1 MRPEDRERA
10 QVESSTRV
18 VDHHVATAGK
28 NPREYLEDLVGD
40 TLYYERQR
48 LEREPRGD
56 ARTRADTAFY
66 HKVQRRLRHAS
77 NADLRELLEEIARRF
92 AAEVVGNFD
101 ERVYKLTTTAVPAGL
116 SVMLNA
122 MSPRRSGSL
131 SSLGAGLSGH
141 IQTQGETDHVRD
153 LLDRGTLVVVPTH
166 SSHLDSIVL
175 GYSAHLLG
183 LPPLLYGAGLNLFNN
198 PLVSFF
204 MNHLGA
210 YRVDRKK
217 KARLYKDVLKEFA
230 SVAVEM
236 GYHNLFFP
244 GGTRSRSGA
253 VEQHLKRGLLGT
265 AIRAY
270 VENLRA
276 GRPKPEIFIVPC
288 TISYKLVLEAETLV
302 DNHLKETGKS
312 QYIIDRDEFSR
323 PRRVLNFMS
332 DLVSLDGRIVLT
344 FSKPVDLVGNEVD
357 RQGRSLDPRGRVVD
371 PRRYVLSDGAPAHD
385 AQRDMEYTNGTAERI
400 AQAYLRDNVIMS
412 THVVAWSLFRM
423 LERKNPHLDLYR
435 LIRTGGTTPSLPI
448 SEVAGEVDRT
458 LSAISELGT
467 RPRMGSDLE
476 QGDTLDIIADA
487 LRYFGTYHTQPAAL
501 RRGDRVF
508 PKDMKLLYYYG
519 NRLRGYELGRQLAER
534 REETLSP

>member
-10 QVESSTRV
+10 QIESANRV
-18 VDHHVATAGK
+18 VDHHVSLAGES
-28 NPREYLEDLVGD
+28 PRDYLEDLLLD

-48 LEREPRGD
+48 LEREPPGD
-56 ARTRADTAFY
+56 ARTRDDSAFY

-77 NADLRELLEEIARRF
+77 TADLRQLLEEIARRF

-101 ERVYKLTTTAVPAGL
+101 ERVYKLTTTVVPGGL
-116 SVMLNA
+116 SLMLNA
-122 MSPRRSGSL
+122 MSPRRFGSL
-131 SSLGAGLSGH
+131 TALRQGLAGH
-141 IQTQGETDHVRD
+141 ILTQGETDHVRD
-153 LLDRGTLVVVPTH
+153 LLDHGTLVVVPTH
-166 SSHLDSIVL
+166 SSHLDSIIL
-175 GYSAHLLG
+175 GYSAHLMG

-217 KARLYKDVLKEFA
+217 KAALYKDVLKEFA
-230 SVAVEM
+230 SVALEM

-276 GRPKPEIFIVPC
+276 DRPKPSIFIVPC
-288 TISYKLVLEAETLV
+288 TISYKLVLEAETLI
-302 DNHLKETGKS
+302 DDHLKETGKS
-312 QYIIDRDEFSR
+312 QYVIEHDEFSR

-344 FSKPVDLVGNEVD
+344 FGKPLDLVGNYVD
-357 RQGRSLDPRGRVVD
+357 RQGRSLDPRGRIVD
-371 PRRYVLSDGAPAHD
+371 PRRYVLADGKPVHD
-385 AQRDMEYTNGTAERI
+385 EQRDKEYTNATAERI
-400 AQAYLRDNVIMS
+400 AEAFLRDNVIMS
-412 THVVAWSLFRM
+412 THVVAWSMFRL
-423 LERKNPHLDLYR
+423 LERKNPQLDLYR

-448 SEVAGEVDRT
+448 TEVAREVDRT
-458 LSAISELGT
+458 LAAIAELPLRPRLGSEL
-467 RPRMGSDLE
+467 D
-476 QGDTLDIIADA
+476 QGDTLDVIADA
-487 LRYFGTYHTQPAAL
+487 LRYFGTYHTEPAAI

-508 PKDMKLLYYYG
+508 HKDMKLLYYYG

-534 REETLSP
+534 REETLSL

>member
-10 QVESSTRV
+10 QIESANRV
-18 VDHHVATAGK
+18 VDHHVSRAGDS
-28 NPREYLEDLVGD
+28 PREYLEDLLLD

-48 LEREPRGD
+48 LEREPSGET
-56 ARTRADTAFY
+56 RTRDDSAFY

-77 NADLRELLEEIARRF
+77 TQDLRQLLEEIARRF

-101 ERVYKLTTTAVPAGL
+101 ERVYKLTTTVVPAGL
-116 SVMLNA
+116 SFLLNA
-122 MSPRRSGSL
+122 MSPRRFGSL
-131 SSLGAGLSGH
+131 TALGQGLAGH
-141 IQTQGETDHVRD
+141 ILNQGEKEHVRD
-153 LLDRGTLVVVPTH
+153 LLDHGTLVVVPTH
-166 SSHLDSIVL
+166 SSHLDSIIL
-175 GYSAHLLG
+175 GYSAHLMG

-217 KARLYKDVLKEFA
+217 KAALYKDVLKEFA
-230 SVAVEM
+230 SVALEM

-276 GRPKPEIFIVPC
+276 GRPKPGIFIVPC
-288 TISYKLVLEAETLV
+288 TISYKLVLEAETLI
-302 DNHLKETGKS
+302 DDHLKETGKS
-312 QYIIDRDEFSR
+312 QYVIDYDEFSR

-344 FSKPVDLVGNEVD
+344 FGKPLDLVGNLVD
-357 RQGRSLDPRGRVVD
+357 EKGQSLDPRGRIVD
-371 PRRYVLSDGAPAHD
+371 PQSYVMSGGKPVHD
-385 AQRDMEYTNGTAERI
+385 AQRDMEYTNATAERI
-400 AQAYLRDNVIMS
+400 AEAFLRDNVIMS
-412 THVVAWSLFRM
+412 THVVAWSLFRL
-423 LERKNPHLDLYR
+423 LERKNPQLDLYR

-448 SEVAGEVDRT
+448 TNVAREVDST
-458 LSAISELGT
+458 LAAIGELPLRPRLGSELG
-467 RPRMGSDLE
+467 

-487 LRYFGTYHTQPAAL
+487 LRYFGTYHTEPAAI

-508 PKDMKLLYYYG
+508 HKDMKLLYYYG

>member
-10 QVESSTRV
+10 QVESANRV
-18 VDHHVATAGK
+18 VDRHVAAAGQ
-28 NPREYLEDLVGD
+28 NAREYLEDLIGD

-48 LEREPRGD
+48 LEREPRGES
-56 ARTRADTAFY
+56 RTRADSAFY

-77 NADLRELLEEIARRF
+77 TPDLRELLEEITRRF

-101 ERVYKLTTTAVPAGL
+101 ERVYKLTTTVVPAGL
-116 SVMLNA
+116 SLMLNA
-122 MSPRRSGSL
+122 MSPRRFGSL
-131 SSLGAGLSGH
+131 TALRDGLSGH
-141 IQTQGETDHVRD
+141 ILTQGETDHARE
-153 LLDRGTLVVVPTH
+153 LLDHGTLVVVPTH
-166 SSHLDSIVL
+166 SSHLDSIIL

-217 KARLYKDVLKEFA
+217 KARVYKDVLKEFA
-230 SVAVEM
+230 SVALEM

-276 GRPKPEIFIVPC
+276 GRPKPRIFIVPC
-288 TISYKLVLEAETLV
+288 TISYKLVLEAETLI
-302 DNHLKETGKS
+302 DDHLKETGKS
-312 QYIIDRDEFSR
+312 QYIIDYDEFSR

-344 FSKPVDLVGNEVD
+344 FSKPIDLVGNLVD
-357 RQGRSLDPRGRVVD
+357 RQGRSLDPRGRLVD
-371 PRRYVLSDGAPAHD
+371 PQSYVLSQGTPAHD
-385 AQRDMEYTNGTAERI
+385 AQRDMEYTNATAERI
-400 AQAYLRDNVIMS
+400 AESFLRDNVLMS
-412 THVVAWSLFRM
+412 THVVAWSLFRL
-423 LERKNPHLDLYR
+423 LEQKNPHLDLYR
-435 LIRTGGTTPSLPI
+435 LLRTGGTTPSLPI
-448 SEVAGEVDRT
+448 GDVAAEVDRT
-458 LSAISELGT
+458 LAALDDLAV

-476 QGDTLDIIADA
+476 QGDTLDVIADA
-487 LRYFGTYHTQPAAL
+487 LRYFGTYHTQPAAI

-508 PKDMKLLYYYG
+508 HKDMKLLYYYG
-519 NRLRGYELGRQLAER
+519 NRLRGYELGRRLAER
-534 REETLSP
+534 REETLSL